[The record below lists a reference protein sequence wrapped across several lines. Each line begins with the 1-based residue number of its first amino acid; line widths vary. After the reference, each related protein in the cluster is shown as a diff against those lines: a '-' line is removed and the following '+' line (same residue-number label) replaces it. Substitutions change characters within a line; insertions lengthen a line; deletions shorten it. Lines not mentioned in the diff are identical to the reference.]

1 MTDNSILQRTVSQI
15 KNIADVEISIFDVNG
30 VLLAKNDNV
39 EHSFIKC
46 DAELYQDE
54 HSNQTALRYS
64 EYGQNLVLVTSGT
77 DASSISLLKMLTLI
91 LDDNFGRLNE
101 TLSKTEIIKSILS
114 GKYTGLDIEY
124 LKEKYRI
131 EDGDYYMLVMNTGGE
146 NTDGVINY
154 LTALSTSVNDIVAE
168 VEPGIIVFIKY
179 CVEDDG
185 INSALS
191 FANIII
197 RNAATELNVSL
208 KICVGNLAH
217 GAQDFFESFNQ
228 ARNGLRTGAK
238 LAYGKDAFSFK
249 EFLLPDI
256 LLKLPA
262 STVQKFKN
270 EYIDEGLA
278 QVLNDE
284 TLIETAEMFM
294 SESLNVSE
302 TARAMY
308 VHRNTLMYRL
318 DKIEK
323 ETGLNIRNFIDAVT
337 FRISELISKL

>member
-1 MTDNSILQRTVSQI
+1 MVDNPILQKITEQI
-15 KNIADVEISIFDVNG
+15 KSTVDVEISIFDVSG
-30 VLLAKNDNV
+30 ALLAKSGNC
-39 EHSFIKC
+39 EHKFIKI
-46 DAELYQDE
+46 DAELSRDK
-54 HSNQTALRYS
+54 HNNQTALKYAKF
-64 EYGQNLVLVTSGT
+64 GKNLVLVASGT
-77 DASSISLLKMLTLI
+77 DAASVNVLKMLTLI
-91 LDDNFGRLNE
+91 LDDNFGRLNKVQ
-101 TLSKTEIIKSILS
+101 SKIEIVRSILS
-114 GKYTGLDIEY
+114 GKYTGLDIDY
-124 LKEKYRI
+124 LKEKYHI
-131 EDGDYYMLVMNTGGE
+131 EDGDYYMLVISSE
-146 NTDGVINY
+146 QESAESVINY
-154 LTALSTSVNDIVAE
+154 LTALSTSVNDIVIE
-168 VEPGIIVFIKY
+168 VEPGIIAFIKY
-179 CVEDDG
+179 CNEDDG

-197 RNAATELNVSL
+197 KNAATELNVAL
-208 KICVGNLAH
+208 KICVGNLSH

-228 ARNGLRTGAK
+228 ARNGLRTGAR
-238 LAYGKDAFSFK
+238 LAYDKNAFSFK

-270 EYIDEGLA
+270 EYIDNDLA
-278 QVLNDE
+278 EILKDE
-284 TLIETAEMFM
+284 TLLETAEVFM

-337 FRISELISKL
+337 FRILELLNRI

>member
-1 MTDNSILQRTVSQI
+1 MVDSSILQKIVSQI
-15 KNIADVEISIFDVNG
+15 KNTVDVEISIFDVDG
-30 VLLAKNDNV
+30 VLLAKSDNI
-39 EHSFIKC
+39 EHKFIKS
-46 DAELYQDE
+46 DSEVSQDKNN
-54 HSNQTALRYS
+54 NQTAVKYAKFG
-64 EYGQNLVLVTSGT
+64 ENLVLVTSGT
-77 DASSISLLKMLTLI
+77 DALSINVLKMLTLI
-91 LDDNFGRLNE
+91 LDDNFGRLNKS
-101 TLSKTEIIKSILS
+101 LSKLEIVKSILS
-114 GKYTGLDIEY
+114 GKYTGLDVDY
-124 LKEKYRI
+124 LKEKYHI
-131 EDGDYYMLVMNTGGE
+131 EDGDYYMLVMSC
-146 NTDGVINY
+146 DADKSDSVINY
-154 LTALSTSVNDIVAE
+154 LTALSTSINDIVIE
-168 VEPGIIVFIKY
+168 VEPGIITFIKY
-179 CVEDDG
+179 CFEDDG

-197 RNAATELNVSL
+197 KNAAAELNVEL

-217 GAQDFFESFNQ
+217 GAQDFFESYNQ
-228 ARNGLRTGAK
+228 ARNGLRTGAR
-238 LAYGKDAFSFK
+238 LAYDKSAFSFK

-270 EYIDEGLA
+270 EYIDNDLA
-278 QVLNDE
+278 QVLSDE
-284 TLIETAEMFM
+284 TLIETAEVFM

-337 FRISELISKL
+337 FRILELVNKI